1 MPRPRSSAWRT
12 PKCSSTFRAALW
24 VNVAAKDI
32 LLFLL
37 KGRLMMTAPAWDR
50 FNEAL
55 YPVIPIIQG
64 YASTE
69 ESLGKCVLLIS
80 DMSDVTRD
88 NVFPT
93 TGKLK
98 AALRLFFSKQPT
110 VRIAAVQHILPHL
123 TSSGDAKPTR
133 IETDQSVIAALPN
146 IFCLRNPV
154 DITLDTSNKS
164 ILKVESVEKL
174 FWILNSD
181 TVDVSLRRSA
191 AEQLSVV
198 LQDTTMHPVLK
209 ILGITEKVISFITES
224 VNGNK

>member
-1 MPRPRSSAWRT
+1 
-12 PKCSSTFRAALW
+12 
-24 VNVAAKDI
+24 
-32 LLFLL
+32 
-37 KGRLMMTAPAWDR
+37 
-50 FNEAL
+50 
-55 YPVIPIIQG
+55 
-64 YASTE
+64 
-69 ESLGKCVLLIS
+69 
-80 DMSDVTRD
+80 
-88 NVFPT
+88 
-93 TGKLK
+93 
-98 AALRLFFSKQPT
+98 

-164 ILKVESVEKL
+164 ILKVEAVEKL

-181 TVDVSLRRSA
+181 TVDISLRRSA

-209 ILGITEKVISFITES
+209 ILGITEKGISFITES
-224 VNGNK
+224 VNGNKSLDCLLEPCACILRKLVYADPSLRHSLAQHHLLLLSLLRGTTPHLVPALIPLCVESLMGQIPSRPLLCLF